1 MAQKEFILQGFTTRT
16 HGAVLRELF
25 DVAEIEHVLVSVAF
39 VSESGVEQIESK
51 LKAVAKK
58 VHIFAGVRNEI
69 TSHQALARL
78 LKIGG
83 ALNVVDTGARGIV
96 FHPKLYLVRGA
107 QQAKLIVGS
116 ANLTLG
122 GLNNNVEAGL
132 LLNLDL
138 SNSADKSVVDEI
150 EQRLMSLP
158 ASYPANIT
166 AIKTVGELDDM
177 LARGR
182 LVDELSVPPPRPST
196 AVTGGAGDVVP
207 RIKLKVIPIRRKMS
221 KAKPPAK
228 KKMPSAAAGPIATVT
243 IEPATGVEY
252 ELVWESKALTR
263 RDLTIPKASGTHAT
277 GSMNLDKGL
286 LPETVDHR
294 HYFRDD
300 VFPSLTWS
308 AATKTTEEAFA
319 KFHLVVKGV
328 SFGEFDLRV
337 GHTTD
342 TASTGYK
349 QKNAMS
355 RLSWGPV
362 RPFVARP
369 DLIGRTLSLYRDK
382 ANPVFFLLEID

>member
-25 DVAEIEHVLVSVAF
+25 DVADIEHVLLSVAF
-39 VSESGVEQIESK
+39 VSESGVEQIEAK
-51 LKAVAKK
+51 LKTVAKK

-69 TSHQALARL
+69 TSYQALARL

-107 QQAKLIVGS
+107 HQAKLIVGS

-122 GLNNNVEAGL
+122 GLNNNVEAGML
-132 LLNLDL
+132 LDL
-138 SNSADKSVVDEI
+138 DLNNAADKSVVDDV
-150 EQRLMSLP
+150 EQRLMGLP
-158 ASYPANIT
+158 ADYPANIT
-166 AIKTVGELDDM
+166 AITAIAELDDM

-182 LVDELSVPPPRPST
+182 LVDELAVPPPRPST
-196 AVTGGAGDVVP
+196 AVGSGGGDAVP
-207 RIKLKVIPIRRKMS
+207 RIKLKVIPIRRKLA

-228 KKMPSAAAGPIATVT
+228 KKPSTTIGPIPAVNF
-243 IEPATGVEY
+243 EPATGVEY

-286 LPETVDHR
+286 LPEAVDHR

-308 AATKTTEEAFA
+308 SATKTTEEAFA

-362 RPFVARP
+362 RSFVARP

-382 ANPVFFLLEID
+382 ANSAFFLLEID